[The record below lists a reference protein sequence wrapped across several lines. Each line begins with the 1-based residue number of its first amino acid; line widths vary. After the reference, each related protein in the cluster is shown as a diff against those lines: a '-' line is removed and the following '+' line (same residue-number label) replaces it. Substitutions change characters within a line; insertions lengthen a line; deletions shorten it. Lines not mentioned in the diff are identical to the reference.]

1 MPPACTAVPR
11 SRSLATRVA
20 CLALCAA
27 AVMTIC
33 LVYVFTSA
41 TALHATAAD
50 AQRSGDGVKAA
61 AAKLGVLSNLPVD
74 HNNHSG
80 ARGLT
85 MGPLTVGPPTL
96 KSLLDPGN
104 VKLLS
109 SMMHHQPSGT
119 YSVTSSPSRLNHS
132 EQYVKDG
139 AVPAIWHRY
148 SYTKVSG
155 RVIPGTADVMAV
167 RYRWT
172 HARCQAACDRT
183 EACNSY
189 MYSRGVQP
197 KWSPFWQSQCEL
209 WSRAYGMRLS
219 DWHAGVRLDIMRYA
233 LYFKDRGELAVC
245 KAVTRTTQT

>member
-1 MPPACTAVPR
+1 M
-11 SRSLATRVA
+11 
-20 CLALCAA
+20 ALCAA
-27 AVMTIC
+27 AAMTIC
-33 LVYVFTSA
+33 LVYVFAGA
-41 TALHATAAD
+41 TAPHATAAD
-50 AQRSGDGVKAA
+50 AHRSGDGVKAA
-61 AAKLGVLSNLPVD
+61 AAKLAVLSTLPVD
-74 HNNHSG
+74 HNVTKGAASG
-80 ARGLT
+80 KALHT
-85 MGPLTVGPPTL
+85 DNIT
-96 KSLLDPGN
+96 DH
-104 VKLLS
+104 KL
-109 SMMHHQPSGT
+109 SGT

-155 RVIPGTADVMAV
+155 RVIPGTADVMAA
-167 RYRWT
+167 RYGWNRT
-172 HARCQAACDRT
+172 RCQAACDRT

-233 LYFKDRGELAVC
+233 LYFKDRGELAVY